1 MKIVLCNWFQ
11 IWRWWLIPNTD
22 ECHVLPCQFIINND
36 TGFRHYNF
44 NITQS
49 VLTNNYIIYLF
60 LAIDIDII
68 PLPLFCWIRSH
79 VFIIDKKHNLQVE
92 IIHINYF
99 FHYHICYTNT
109 MKVLNFELTWL
120 RALVHEYVSPAVD
133 SELFIL
139 NKFVR
144 KPVGLFVIVYF

>member
-1 MKIVLCNWFQ
+1 MYWVIAFRYEDDDLFPIRMDVRFF
-11 IWRWWLIPNTD
+11 LINLSSITV
-22 ECHVLPCQFIINND
+22 HVLDIMISILLNSYRLINII
-36 TGFRHYNF
+36 HL
-44 NITQS
+44 S
-49 VLTNNYIIYLF
+49 
-60 LAIDIDII
+60 LAIEIDVI
-68 PLPLFCWIRSH
+68 PFIFFCLIRPH

-133 SELFIL
+133 SELFLL